1 MLFSKTPVK
10 QENPK
15 HFTDV
20 AGKETPLMKQ
30 YNRIKSKH
38 PDTVLLFRVG
48 DFYETFGADAV
59 AAAKVLNIVL
69 TKRGNGSASE
79 IELAGF
85 PHHSLDT
92 YLPKLVK
99 SGLKVA
105 VCDQLEDPKRA
116 KGLVKRGVTE
126 LVTPGLVMHDH
137 VLESKANH
145 YVAAIHWTMK
155 SVGLALLDLS
165 TGEFQAAEGDPRWID
180 RILRSLEPKEWLV
193 NRKCEGD
200 IRVLFG
206 DDVPRTS
213 LEDWMFTEAHARDL
227 IQQQFKTGTLKGF
240 GLDDAPFATIAA
252 GVILHYLDA
261 THHRQLKHLQGIRR
275 LRPEDGMWLDRFTVR
290 NLEILH
296 PNHPDGTTLVDVMD
310 RTCTPMGGRA
320 LRRSLVSPL
329 TDLAAI
335 QSRHEAVGRLSEEI
349 SLRHE
354 LREIL
359 KGVGDLERLTSKA
372 SSGRINPREMGHIR
386 RGLHAVQNVADAT
399 AGEESL
405 ITYLVELSPCT
416 ELLSRLDRE
425 LVAEPAAAIGKGEVI
440 AAGVSE
446 KLDEVRK
453 LAFHSQEALDAIRDR
468 EAAATGISGLK
479 IAFNNVFGYYLEVR
493 NAHKDKVPSDWIRKQ
508 TLTQA
513 ERYITQELKELEAQI
528 LNAKEQ
534 AESLELTAFAALVAA
549 CVAEVASLMAN
560 AKALALL
567 DMLASHAETAT
578 ELSYTRPR
586 MRASQGIQISEG
598 RHPVIERQ
606 LPLGETY
613 VANDI
618 QLDPETRQIL
628 MVTGPNMSGKSA
640 LLRQT
645 ALISLMAQAGSFV
658 PAKAADL
665 GILDRIFTR
674 VGASDNI
681 SSGESTFMVEMN
693 ETAAILNNLTPR
705 SLVLLDEI
713 GRGTSTYD
721 GVSIAWAIAEHLH
734 ESRHAH
740 PLTLFATHYHELND
754 MSQRFSRI
762 VNVNV
767 SVQEVNGKIVF
778 LRKLAQGGSNH
789 SFGIHVAQ
797 LAGMPRSLVRRAKEV
812 LATLEEARS
821 SASTNSSLDLSDLGA
836 SEGIQMSF
844 FQLDDPSVE
853 AIRDQIMEVDIDH
866 LTPVQALMKLHEI
879 KSTLTGK
886 ASTEGVKL

>member
-1 MLFSKTPVK
+1 
-10 QENPK
+10 
-15 HFTDV
+15 
-20 AGKETPLMKQ
+20 MKQ
-30 YNRIKSKH
+30 YNRIKVKH

-79 IELAGF
+79 VELAGF

-105 VCDQLEDPKRA
+105 VCDQLEDPKQA

-145 YVAAIHWTMK
+145 YVAAIHWTSK

-165 TGEFQAAEGDPRWID
+165 TGEFQAAEGDARWID

-193 NRKCEGD
+193 NRQCEGD
-200 IRVLFG
+200 VRALFG
-206 DDVPRTS
+206 DDVTRTK
-213 LEDWMFTEAHARDL
+213 LDDWVFTEAHAHDL
-227 IQQQFKTGTLKGF
+227 IKQQFGTGTLKGF
-240 GLDDAPFATIAA
+240 GLDDAPFATAA
-252 GVILHYLDA
+252 VGVVLHYLDA
-261 THHRQLKHLQGIRR
+261 THHRQLDHLQGIRR
-275 LRPEDGMWLDRFTVR
+275 LRPDEGMWLDRFTVR

-296 PNHPDGTTLVDVMD
+296 PNHPDGTTLVDVLD

-320 LRRSLVSPL
+320 LRRALVAPL
-329 TDLAAI
+329 TELKAI
-335 QSRHEAVGRLSEEI
+335 EARHDAVGRLSDEV
-349 SLRHE
+349 SLRHD
-354 LREIL
+354 LRQIL
-359 KGVGDLERLTSKA
+359 NRVGDLERLTSKA
-372 SSGRINPREMGHIR
+372 SSGRINPREVGHIR
-386 RGLHAVQNVADAT
+386 RGLQAVQHVADAT
-399 AGEESL
+399 AGEASL
-405 ITYLVELSPCT
+405 LPYLEQLSPCSD
-416 ELLSRLDRE
+416 LLARLDRE
-425 LVAEPAAAIGKGEVI
+425 LVEEPAAAIGKGEVI
-440 AAGVSE
+440 ASGVSAQ
-446 KLDEVRK
+446 LDEVRR

-468 EAAATGISGLK
+468 EAEATGISGLK

-493 NAHKDKVPSDWIRKQ
+493 NAHKDKVPERWIRKQ

-513 ERYITQELKELEAQI
+513 ERYITEELKELEAQI
-528 LNAKEQ
+528 LQAKEQ
-534 AESLELTAFAALVAA
+534 AESLELAAFAALVAA
-549 CVAEVASLMAN
+549 CVSEVSALMAN
-560 AKALALL
+560 ARALGLL

-578 ELSYTRPR
+578 ELGYTRPR
-586 MRASQGIQISEG
+586 MSESQGIQISEG

-613 VANDI
+613 VANDV
-618 QLDPETRQIL
+618 QLDAEGRQIL

-693 ETAAILNNLTPR
+693 ETAAILNNLTSR

-734 ESRHAH
+734 ESKDLR

-767 SVQEVNGKIVF
+767 SVKEMNGKIVF
-778 LRKLAQGGSNH
+778 LRKLAPGGSNH

-797 LAGMPRSLVRRAKEV
+797 LAGMPRSLVRRAEEV
-812 LATLEEARS
+812 LTSLEDARGEKPTGT
-821 SASTNSSLDLSDLGA
+821 APDVPNVVA
-836 SEGIQMSF
+836 AEEGLQMSF
-844 FQLDDPSVE
+844 FQLDDPSLE
-853 AIRDQIMEVDIDH
+853 AIRDRIMEVDIDH
-866 LTPVQALMKLHEI
+866 LTPVEALMKLHEI
-879 KSTLTGK
+879 KATLTGK
-886 ASTEGVKL
+886 SSKESLKA

>member
-1 MLFSKTPVK
+1 
-10 QENPK
+10 
-15 HFTDV
+15 
-20 AGKETPLMKQ
+20 MKQ
-30 YNRIKSKH
+30 YNRIKAKH

-48 DFYETFGADAV
+48 DFYETFGEDAI

-105 VCDQLEDPKRA
+105 VCDQLEDPKQA

-145 YVAAIHWTMK
+145 FIASLHWTPQ

-165 TGEFQAAEGDPRWID
+165 TGEFQAAEGDSRWID

-193 NRKCEGD
+193 NRLHD
-200 IRVLFG
+200 RDVRALFG
-206 DDVPRTS
+206 DDVPRTR
-213 LEDWMFTEAHARDL
+213 LDDWVFTEAHAVDQIER
-227 IQQQFKTGTLKGF
+227 QFAAGTLKGF
-240 GLDDAPFATIAA
+240 GLDDAPLATVAA
-252 GVILHYLDA
+252 GAILHYLDA
-261 THHRQLKHLQGIRR
+261 THHRQLDHVQGIRR
-275 LRPEDGMWLDRFTVR
+275 MRPDEGMWLDRFTVR

-296 PNHPDGTTLVDVMD
+296 PNHPDGTTLVDVLD

-320 LRRSLVSPL
+320 LRRSLVAPL
-329 TDLAAI
+329 TDLQAI
-335 QSRHEAVGRLSEEI
+335 EARLEAVDLLCEEVA
-349 SLRHE
+349 LRHD
-354 LREIL
+354 LRVIL
-359 KGVGDLERLTSKA
+359 KSVGDLERLTSKA

-386 RGLHAVQNVADAT
+386 RGLHAVQAVADAT
-399 AGEESL
+399 AGEEAL
-405 ITYLVELSPCT
+405 LPYLEKLSPCSS
-416 ELLSRLDRE
+416 LLARLDRE
-425 LVAEPAAAIGKGEVI
+425 LVEEPATSIGKGEVI
-440 AAGVSE
+440 AAGVDA
-446 KLDEVRK
+446 KLDEVRR

-468 EAAATGISGLK
+468 EAEATGITGLK

-493 NAHKDKVPSDWIRKQ
+493 NAHKDRVPEEWIRKQ

-513 ERYITQELKELEAQI
+513 ERYITEELKELESQI
-528 LNAKEQ
+528 LTAKEQ
-534 AESLELTAFAALVAA
+534 AETLEHAAFASVVAA
-549 CVAEVASLMAN
+549 CVKEVAPLMQN
-560 AKALALL
+560 ARAMGLL
-567 DMLASHAETAT
+567 DLLASHAETAT
-578 ELSYTRPR
+578 DLGYTRPR
-586 MRASQGIQISEG
+586 MQEAQGIAITEG

-606 LPLGETY
+606 LPTGETY
-613 VANDI
+613 VANDV
-618 QLDPETRQIL
+618 QLDPATQQIL

-658 PAKAADL
+658 PAKHANL

-693 ETAAILNNLTPR
+693 ETAAILNNLTER

-734 ESRHAH
+734 QTGKTR

-754 MSQRFSRI
+754 MSQRFPRI

-767 SVQEVNGKIVF
+767 SVKEMEGKIVF
-778 LRKLAQGGSNH
+778 LRKLAPGGSNH

-797 LAGMPRSLVRRAKEV
+797 LAGMPRGLVRRAEDV
-812 LATLEEARS
+812 LAALESAR
-821 SASTNSSLDLSDLGA
+821 AEGA
-836 SEGIQMSF
+836 SSSQPEVRDILPQEEGIQMSF
-844 FQLDDPSVE
+844 FQLDDPALES
-853 AIRDQIMEVDIDH
+853 IRDQIMEVDIDH
-866 LTPVQALMKLHEI
+866 LTPIQALMKLHEI
-879 KSTLTGK
+879 KATLTGK
-886 ASTEGVKL
+886 KSGEALKA

>member
-1 MLFSKTPVK
+1 
-10 QENPK
+10 
-15 HFTDV
+15 
-20 AGKETPLMKQ
+20 MKQ
-30 YNRIKSKH
+30 YNRIKVKH

-79 IELAGF
+79 VELAGF

-105 VCDQLEDPKRA
+105 VCDQLEDPKQA

-145 YVAAIHWTMK
+145 YVAAIHWTSK
-155 SVGLALLDLS
+155 AVGLALLDLS
-165 TGEFQAAEGDPRWID
+165 TGEFQAAEGAARWID

-193 NRKCEGD
+193 NRQCEGD
-200 IRVLFG
+200 VRALFG
-206 DDVPRTS
+206 DDVTRTK
-213 LEDWMFTEAHARDL
+213 LDDWVFTEAHAHDL
-227 IQQQFKTGTLKGF
+227 IKQQFGTGTLKGF
-240 GLDDAPFATIAA
+240 GLDDAPFATVAV
-252 GVILHYLDA
+252 GVVLHYLDA
-261 THHRQLKHLQGIRR
+261 THHRQLDHLQGIRR
-275 LRPEDGMWLDRFTVR
+275 LRPDEGMWLDRFTVR

-296 PNHPDGTTLVDVMD
+296 PNHPDGTTLVDVLD

-320 LRRSLVSPL
+320 LRRALVAPL
-329 TDLAAI
+329 TELKAI
-335 QSRHEAVGRLSEEI
+335 EARHDAVGRLSEEV
-349 SLRHE
+349 SLRHD
-354 LREIL
+354 LRQIL
-359 KGVGDLERLTSKA
+359 NRVGDLERLTSKA
-372 SSGRINPREMGHIR
+372 SSGRINPREVGHIR
-386 RGLHAVQNVADAT
+386 RGLQAVQHVADAT
-399 AGEESL
+399 AGEASL
-405 ITYLVELSPCT
+405 LPYLEQLSPCSD
-416 ELLSRLDRE
+416 LLAKLDRE
-425 LVAEPAAAIGKGEVI
+425 LVEEPAAAIGKGEVI
-440 AAGVSE
+440 ASGVSAQ
-446 KLDEVRK
+446 LDEIRR

-468 EAAATGISGLK
+468 EAEATGISGLK

-493 NAHKDKVPSDWIRKQ
+493 NAHKDKVPEGWIRKQ

-513 ERYITQELKELEAQI
+513 ERYITEELKELEAQI
-528 LNAKEQ
+528 LQAKEQ
-534 AESLELTAFAALVAA
+534 AESLELAAFAALVAA
-549 CVAEVASLMAN
+549 CVSEVSALMAN
-560 AKALALL
+560 ARALGLL

-578 ELSYTRPR
+578 ELGYTRPR
-586 MRASQGIQISEG
+586 MSESQAIQISEG

-613 VANDI
+613 VANDV
-618 QLDPETRQIL
+618 QLDAEGRQIL

-693 ETAAILNNLTPR
+693 ETAAILNNLTSR

-734 ESRHAH
+734 ESKDLR

-767 SVQEVNGKIVF
+767 SVKEMNGKIVF
-778 LRKLAQGGSNH
+778 LRKLAPGGSNH

-797 LAGMPRSLVRRAKEV
+797 LAGMPRSLVRRAEEV
-812 LATLEEARS
+812 LISLEDARGEKPT
-821 SASTNSSLDLSDLGA
+821 STAPDVSNVVA
-836 SEGIQMSF
+836 AEEGLQMSF
-844 FQLDDPSVE
+844 FQLDDPSLE
-853 AIRDQIMEVDIDH
+853 AIRDRIMEVDIDH
-866 LTPVQALMKLHEI
+866 LTPMEALVKLHEI
-879 KSTLTGK
+879 KATLTGK
-886 ASTEGVKL
+886 SSKESLKA

>member
-1 MLFSKTPVK
+1 
-10 QENPK
+10 
-15 HFTDV
+15 
-20 AGKETPLMKQ
+20 MKQ
-30 YNRIKSKH
+30 YNRIKVKH

-79 IELAGF
+79 VELAGF

-105 VCDQLEDPKRA
+105 VCDQLEDPKQA

-145 YVAAIHWTMK
+145 YVAAIHWTSK

-165 TGEFQAAEGDPRWID
+165 TGEFQAAEGDSRWID

-193 NRKCEGD
+193 NRQCEGD
-200 IRVLFG
+200 VRALFG
-206 DDVPRTS
+206 DDVTRTK
-213 LEDWMFTEAHARDL
+213 LDDWVFTEAHAHDL
-227 IQQQFKTGTLKGF
+227 IKQQFGTGTLKGF
-240 GLDDAPFATIAA
+240 GLDDAPFATVAV
-252 GVILHYLDA
+252 GVVLHYLDA
-261 THHRQLKHLQGIRR
+261 THHRQLDHLQGIRR
-275 LRPEDGMWLDRFTVR
+275 LRPDEGMWLDRFTVR

-296 PNHPDGTTLVDVMD
+296 PNHPDGTTLVDVLD

-320 LRRSLVSPL
+320 LRRALVAPL
-329 TDLAAI
+329 TELKAI
-335 QSRHEAVGRLSEEI
+335 EARHDAVGRLSEEV
-349 SLRHE
+349 SLRHD
-354 LREIL
+354 LRQIL
-359 KGVGDLERLTSKA
+359 NRVGDLERLTSKA
-372 SSGRINPREMGHIR
+372 SSGRINPREVGHIR
-386 RGLHAVQNVADAT
+386 RGLQAVQHVADAT
-399 AGEESL
+399 AGEASL
-405 ITYLVELSPCT
+405 LPYLEQLSPCSD
-416 ELLSRLDRE
+416 LLAKLDRE
-425 LVAEPAAAIGKGEVI
+425 LVEEPAAAIGKGEVI
-440 AAGVSE
+440 ASGVSAQ
-446 KLDEVRK
+446 LDEVRR

-468 EAAATGISGLK
+468 EAEATGISGLK

-493 NAHKDKVPSDWIRKQ
+493 NAHKDKVPEGWIRKQ

-513 ERYITQELKELEAQI
+513 ERYITEELKELEAQI
-528 LNAKEQ
+528 LQAKEQ
-534 AESLELTAFAALVAA
+534 AESLELAAFAALVAA
-549 CVAEVASLMAN
+549 CVSEVSALMAN
-560 AKALALL
+560 ARALGLL

-578 ELSYTRPR
+578 ELGYTRPR
-586 MRASQGIQISEG
+586 MSESQAIQISEG

-613 VANDI
+613 VANDV
-618 QLDPETRQIL
+618 QLDAEGRQIL

-693 ETAAILNNLTPR
+693 ETAAILNNLTSR

-734 ESRHAH
+734 ESKDLR

-767 SVQEVNGKIVF
+767 SVKEMNGKIVF
-778 LRKLAQGGSNH
+778 LRKLAPGGSNH

-797 LAGMPRSLVRRAKEV
+797 LAGMPRSLVRRAEEV
-812 LATLEEARS
+812 LISLEDARGEKPT
-821 SASTNSSLDLSDLGA
+821 STAPDVSNVVA
-836 SEGIQMSF
+836 AEEGLQMSF
-844 FQLDDPSVE
+844 FQLDDPSLE
-853 AIRDQIMEVDIDH
+853 AIRDRIMEVDIDH
-866 LTPVQALMKLHEI
+866 LTPMEALVKLHEI
-879 KSTLTGK
+879 KATLTGK
-886 ASTEGVKL
+886 SSKESLKA

>member
-1 MLFSKTPVK
+1 
-10 QENPK
+10 
-15 HFTDV
+15 
-20 AGKETPLMKQ
+20 MKQ
-30 YNRIKSKH
+30 YNRIKVKH

-79 IELAGF
+79 VELAGF

-105 VCDQLEDPKRA
+105 VCDQLEDPKQA

-145 YVAAIHWTMK
+145 YVAAIHWTSK

-165 TGEFQAAEGDPRWID
+165 TGEFQAAEGDARWID
-180 RILRSLEPKEWLV
+180 RILRSLDPKEWLV
-193 NRKCEGD
+193 NRQCEGD
-200 IRVLFG
+200 VRALFG
-206 DDVPRTS
+206 DDVTRTK
-213 LEDWMFTEAHARDL
+213 LDDWVFTEAHAHDL
-227 IQQQFKTGTLKGF
+227 IKQQFGTGTLKGF
-240 GLDDAPFATIAA
+240 GLDDAPFATVAV
-252 GVILHYLDA
+252 GVVLHYLDA
-261 THHRQLKHLQGIRR
+261 THHRQLDHLQGIRR
-275 LRPEDGMWLDRFTVR
+275 LRPDEGMWLDRFTVR

-296 PNHPDGTTLVDVMD
+296 PNHPDGTTLVDVLD

-320 LRRSLVSPL
+320 LRRALVAPL
-329 TDLAAI
+329 TELKAI
-335 QSRHEAVGRLSEEI
+335 EARHDAVGRLSEEV
-349 SLRHE
+349 SLRHD
-354 LREIL
+354 LRQIL
-359 KGVGDLERLTSKA
+359 NRVGDLERLTSKA
-372 SSGRINPREMGHIR
+372 SSGRINPREVGHIR
-386 RGLHAVQNVADAT
+386 RGLQAVQHVADAT
-399 AGEESL
+399 AGEASL
-405 ITYLVELSPCT
+405 LPYLEQLSPCSD
-416 ELLSRLDRE
+416 LLAKLDRE
-425 LVAEPAAAIGKGEVI
+425 LVEEPAAAIGKGEVI
-440 AAGVSE
+440 AAGVSAQ
-446 KLDEVRK
+446 LDEVRR

-468 EAAATGISGLK
+468 EAEATGISGLK

-493 NAHKDKVPSDWIRKQ
+493 NAHKDKVPEGWIRKQ

-513 ERYITQELKELEAQI
+513 ERYITEELKELEAQI
-528 LNAKEQ
+528 LQAKEQ
-534 AESLELTAFAALVAA
+534 AESLELAAFAALVAA
-549 CVAEVASLMAN
+549 CVSEVSALMAN
-560 AKALALL
+560 ARALGLL

-578 ELSYTRPR
+578 ELGYTRPR
-586 MRASQGIQISEG
+586 MSESQGIQISEG

-613 VANDI
+613 VANDV
-618 QLDPETRQIL
+618 QLDAEGRQIL

-693 ETAAILNNLTPR
+693 ETAAILNNLTSR

-734 ESRHAH
+734 ESKGLR

-767 SVQEVNGKIVF
+767 SVKEMNGKIVF
-778 LRKLAQGGSNH
+778 LRKLAPGGSNH

-797 LAGMPRSLVRRAKEV
+797 LAGMPRSLVRRAEEV
-812 LATLEEARS
+812 LISLEDARGEKPT
-821 SASTNSSLDLSDLGA
+821 STAPDVSNVVA
-836 SEGIQMSF
+836 AEEGLQMSF
-844 FQLDDPSVE
+844 FQLDDPSLE
-853 AIRDQIMEVDIDH
+853 AIRDRIMEVDIDH
-866 LTPVQALMKLHEI
+866 LTPVEALMKLHEI
-879 KSTLTGK
+879 KATLTGK
-886 ASTEGVKL
+886 SSKESLKA

>member
-1 MLFSKTPVK
+1 
-10 QENPK
+10 
-15 HFTDV
+15 
-20 AGKETPLMKQ
+20 MKQ
-30 YNRIKSKH
+30 YNRIKVKH

-79 IELAGF
+79 VELAGF

-105 VCDQLEDPKRA
+105 VCDQLEDPKQA

-145 YVAAIHWTMK
+145 YVAAIHWTSK

-165 TGEFQAAEGDPRWID
+165 TGEFQAAEGDARWID
-180 RILRSLEPKEWLV
+180 RILRSLDPKEWLV
-193 NRKCEGD
+193 NRQCEGD
-200 IRVLFG
+200 VRALFG
-206 DDVPRTS
+206 DDVTRTK
-213 LEDWMFTEAHARDL
+213 LDDWVFTEAHAHDL
-227 IQQQFKTGTLKGF
+227 IKQQFGTGTLKGF
-240 GLDDAPFATIAA
+240 GLDDAPFATVAV
-252 GVILHYLDA
+252 GVVLHYLDA
-261 THHRQLKHLQGIRR
+261 THHRQLDHLQGIRR
-275 LRPEDGMWLDRFTVR
+275 LRPDEGMWLDRFTVR

-296 PNHPDGTTLVDVMD
+296 PNHPDGTTLVDVLD

-320 LRRSLVSPL
+320 LRRALVAPMTEL
-329 TDLAAI
+329 KAI
-335 QSRHEAVGRLSEEI
+335 EARHDAVGRLSEEV
-349 SLRHE
+349 SLRHD
-354 LREIL
+354 LRQIL
-359 KGVGDLERLTSKA
+359 NRVGDLERLTSKA
-372 SSGRINPREMGHIR
+372 SSGRINPREVGHIR
-386 RGLHAVQNVADAT
+386 RGLQAVQHVADAT
-399 AGEESL
+399 AGEASL
-405 ITYLVELSPCT
+405 LPYLEQLSPCSD
-416 ELLSRLDRE
+416 LLAKLDRE
-425 LVAEPAAAIGKGEVI
+425 LVEEPAAAIGKGEVI
-440 AAGVSE
+440 AAGVSAQ
-446 KLDEVRK
+446 LDEVRR

-468 EAAATGISGLK
+468 EAEATGISGLK

-493 NAHKDKVPSDWIRKQ
+493 NAHKDKVPEGWIRKQ

-513 ERYITQELKELEAQI
+513 ERYITEELKELEAQI
-528 LNAKEQ
+528 LQAKEQ
-534 AESLELTAFAALVAA
+534 AESLELAAFAALVAA
-549 CVAEVASLMAN
+549 CVSEVSALMAN
-560 AKALALL
+560 ARALGLL

-578 ELSYTRPR
+578 ELGYTRPR
-586 MRASQGIQISEG
+586 MSESQGIQISEG

-613 VANDI
+613 VANDV
-618 QLDPETRQIL
+618 QLDAEGRQIL

-693 ETAAILNNLTPR
+693 ETAAILNNLTSR

-734 ESRHAH
+734 ESKGLR

-767 SVQEVNGKIVF
+767 SVKEMNGKIVF
-778 LRKLAQGGSNH
+778 LRKLAPGGSNH

-797 LAGMPRSLVRRAKEV
+797 LAGMPRSLVRRAEEV
-812 LATLEEARS
+812 LISLEDARGEKPT
-821 SASTNSSLDLSDLGA
+821 STAPDVSNVVA
-836 SEGIQMSF
+836 AEEGLQMSF
-844 FQLDDPSVE
+844 FQLDDPSLE
-853 AIRDQIMEVDIDH
+853 AIRDRIMEVDIDH
-866 LTPVQALMKLHEI
+866 LTPVEALMKLHEI
-879 KSTLTGK
+879 KATLTGK
-886 ASTEGVKL
+886 SSKESLKA

>member
-1 MLFSKTPVK
+1 
-10 QENPK
+10 
-15 HFTDV
+15 
-20 AGKETPLMKQ
+20 MKQ
-30 YNRIKSKH
+30 YNRIKAKH

-105 VCDQLEDPKRA
+105 VCDQLEDPKQA

-145 YVAAIHWTMK
+145 YVAALHWTTQ

-193 NRKCEGD
+193 NRQCERD
-200 IRVLFG
+200 VRALFG
-206 DDVPRTS
+206 DDVPRTT
-213 LEDWMFTEAHARDL
+213 LDDWVFTEAHAHDL
-227 IQQQFKTGTLKGF
+227 IKGQFHTGTLKGF
-240 GLDDAPFATIAA
+240 GLEDAPFATVAV
-252 GVILHYLDA
+252 GVVLHYLDA
-261 THHRQLKHLQGIRR
+261 THHRQLEHLQSIRR

-296 PNHPDGTTLVDVMD
+296 PNQPDGTTLVDVLD

-320 LRRSLVSPL
+320 LRRALVAPL
-329 TDLAAI
+329 TDLDTIEA
-335 QSRHEAVGRLSEEI
+335 RHEAVGRLSEEV
-349 SLRHE
+349 SLRHD
-354 LREIL
+354 LRQIL
-359 KGVGDLERLTSKA
+359 DRVGDLERLTSKA
-372 SSGRINPREMGHIR
+372 SSGRINPREMGHVR
-386 RGLHAVQNVADAT
+386 RGLHAVQQVADAT
-399 AGEESL
+399 AGEEAL
-405 ITYLVELSPCT
+405 LPYLEQLSPCT
-416 ELLSRLDRE
+416 ALLARLDAE
-425 LVAEPAAAIGKGEVI
+425 LVEEPAAAIGKGEVI
-440 AAGVSE
+440 AAGVNDT
-446 KLDEVRK
+446 LDEVRR

-468 EAAATGISGLK
+468 EAEATGISGLK

-493 NAHKDKVPSDWIRKQ
+493 NAHKDKVPEAWIRKQ

-513 ERYITQELKELEAQI
+513 ERYITEELKELEAQI
-528 LNAKEQ
+528 LSAKEQ
-534 AESLELTAFAALVAA
+534 AESLEHAAFASLVAA
-549 CVAEVASLMAN
+549 CVTEVGPLMAN
-560 AKALALL
+560 ARALGLL

-578 ELSYTRPR
+578 DLGYTRPR
-586 MRASQGIQISEG
+586 MTLAQGLHILEG

-613 VANDI
+613 VANDV
-618 QLDPETRQIL
+618 QLDPEGRQIL

-693 ETAAILNNLTPR
+693 ETAAILNNLTSR

-734 ESRHAH
+734 ESQGLR

-754 MSQRFSRI
+754 MSQRFSRV

-767 SVQEVNGKIVF
+767 SVKELDGKIVF
-778 LRKLAQGGSNH
+778 LRKLAPGGSNH

-812 LATLEEARS
+812 LSALEAARGEEAV
-821 SASTNSSLDLSDLGA
+821 ASPNLA
-836 SEGIQMSF
+836 KVQAPEEGIQMSF
-844 FQLDDPSVE
+844 FQLDDPSLE
-853 AIRDQIMEVDIDH
+853 AIRDRIMEVDIDH
-866 LTPVQALMKLHEI
+866 LTPVEALMKLHEI
-879 KSTLTGK
+879 KATLTGK
-886 ASTEGVKL
+886 PSKEGLSV

>member
-1 MLFSKTPVK
+1 
-10 QENPK
+10 
-15 HFTDV
+15 
-20 AGKETPLMKQ
+20 MKQ
-30 YNRIKSKH
+30 YNRIKVKH

-79 IELAGF
+79 VELAGF

-105 VCDQLEDPKRA
+105 VCDQLEDPKQA

-145 YVAAIHWTMK
+145 YVAAIHWTPK
-155 SVGLALLDLS
+155 AVGLALLDLS
-165 TGEFQAAEGDPRWID
+165 TGEFQVAEGDARWVD

-193 NRKCEGD
+193 NRQCEGD
-200 IRVLFG
+200 VRALFG
-206 DDVPRTS
+206 DDVTRTR
-213 LEDWMFTEAHARDL
+213 LDDWVFTEAHALDQIER
-227 IQQQFKTGTLKGF
+227 QFSTGSLKGF
-240 GLDDAPFATIAA
+240 GLDDAPYATVAA

-261 THHRQLKHLQGIRR
+261 THHRQLEHIQGIRR
-275 LRPEDGMWLDRFTVR
+275 LRPEEGMWLDPFTVR

-296 PNHPDGTTLVDVMD
+296 PNHPDGTSLVDVLD

-320 LRRSLVSPL
+320 LRRALVAPL
-329 TDLAAI
+329 TSKPDI
-335 QSRHEAVGRLSEEI
+335 EMRHVAVDRLTEEL
-349 SLRHE
+349 SLRHDV
-354 LREIL
+354 RQIL
-359 KGVGDLERLTSKA
+359 KSVGDLERLTSKA
-372 SSGRINPREMGHIR
+372 SSGRINPRELGHIR
-386 RGLHAVQNVADAT
+386 RGLIAVQEIADLT
-399 AGEESL
+399 AGEDALLPFLER
-405 ITYLVELSPCT
+405 LSPCSA
-416 ELLSRLDRE
+416 LLDRLQRE
-425 LVAEPAAAIGKGEVI
+425 LVEDPATSIGKGEVI
-440 AAGVSE
+440 AEGVDAP
-446 KLDEVRK
+446 LDEVRN

-468 EAAATGISGLK
+468 EAEATGISGLK

-493 NAHKDKVPSDWIRKQ
+493 NAHKDKVPEAWIRKQ

-513 ERYITQELKELEAQI
+513 ERYITEELKTLETQI
-528 LNAKEQ
+528 LSAKEQ
-534 AESLELTAFAALVAA
+534 AEALEQKAFASLVAA
-549 CVAEVASLMAN
+549 CVADISALMSN
-560 AKALALL
+560 ARAIGLL
-567 DMLASHAETAT
+567 DMLASHAETAVD
-578 ELSYTRPR
+578 LGYTRPR
-586 MRASQGIQISEG
+586 MNEEQGLHITEG

-606 LPLGETY
+606 LPVGETY
-613 VANDI
+613 VANDVG
-618 QLDPETRQIL
+618 LHPDNRQIL

-658 PAKAADL
+658 PAKSADL

-693 ETAAILNNLTPR
+693 ETAAILNHLTER

-734 ESRHAH
+734 ESNRVR

-767 SVQEVNGKIVF
+767 SVKELDGNIVF
-778 LRKLAQGGSNH
+778 LRKLAPGGSNH
-789 SFGIHVAQ
+789 SFGIHVAK
-797 LAGMPRSLVRRAKEV
+797 LAGMPRSLVRRAEEV
-812 LATLEEARS
+812 LTALETARGDAS
-821 SASTNSSLDLSDLGA
+821 SSKPDVSEVSLPE
-836 SEGIQMSF
+836 EGLQMSF
-844 FQLDDPSVE
+844 FQLDDPALE
-853 AIRDQIMEVDIDH
+853 AIRDRIMEVDIDH
-866 LTPVQALMKLHEI
+866 LTPVEALMKLHEI
-879 KSTLTGK
+879 KATLTGK
-886 ASTEGVKL
+886 TTPSGAKA

>member
-1 MLFSKTPVK
+1 M
-10 QENPK
+10 
-15 HFTDV
+15 
-20 AGKETPLMKQ
+20 
-30 YNRIKSKH
+30 
-38 PDTVLLFRVG
+38 
-48 DFYETFGADAV
+48 
-59 AAAKVLNIVL
+59 
-69 TKRGNGSASE
+69 
-79 IELAGF
+79 
-85 PHHSLDT
+85 
-92 YLPKLVK
+92 
-99 SGLKVA
+99 
-105 VCDQLEDPKRA
+105 
-116 KGLVKRGVTE
+116 
-126 LVTPGLVMHDH
+126 
-137 VLESKANH
+137 
-145 YVAAIHWTMK
+145 
-155 SVGLALLDLS
+155 
-165 TGEFQAAEGDPRWID
+165 
-180 RILRSLEPKEWLV
+180 
-193 NRKCEGD
+193 
-200 IRVLFG
+200 
-206 DDVPRTS
+206 
-213 LEDWMFTEAHARDL
+213 
-227 IQQQFKTGTLKGF
+227 
-240 GLDDAPFATIAA
+240 
-252 GVILHYLDA
+252 
-261 THHRQLKHLQGIRR
+261 
-275 LRPEDGMWLDRFTVR
+275 
-290 NLEILH
+290 
-296 PNHPDGTTLVDVMD
+296 
-310 RTCTPMGGRA
+310 
-320 LRRSLVSPL
+320 
-329 TDLAAI
+329 
-335 QSRHEAVGRLSEEI
+335 
-349 SLRHE
+349 
-354 LREIL
+354 
-359 KGVGDLERLTSKA
+359 
-372 SSGRINPREMGHIR
+372 
-386 RGLHAVQNVADAT
+386 
-399 AGEESL
+399 
-405 ITYLVELSPCT
+405 
-416 ELLSRLDRE
+416 
-425 LVAEPAAAIGKGEVI
+425 
-440 AAGVSE
+440 
-446 KLDEVRK
+446 
-453 LAFHSQEALDAIRDR
+453 
-468 EAAATGISGLK
+468 
-479 IAFNNVFGYYLEVR
+479 
-493 NAHKDKVPSDWIRKQ
+493 PSDWIRKQ

-586 MRASQGIQISEG
+586 MRESQGIQISEG

-606 LPLGETY
+606 LPPGETY

-734 ESRHAH
+734 ESRQAH

-797 LAGMPRSLVRRAKEV
+797 LAGMPRSLVRRAREV
-812 LATLEEARS
+812 LTTLEEARS

>member
-1 MLFSKTPVK
+1 
-10 QENPK
+10 
-15 HFTDV
+15 
-20 AGKETPLMKQ
+20 MKQ
-30 YNRIKSKH
+30 YNRIKVKH

-79 IELAGF
+79 VELAGF

-105 VCDQLEDPKRA
+105 VCDQLEDPKQA

-145 YVAAIHWTMK
+145 FVAAIHWTPK
-155 SVGLALLDLS
+155 AVGLALLDLS
-165 TGEFQAAEGDPRWID
+165 TGEFQAAEGDARWID

-193 NRKCEGD
+193 NRQCEGD
-200 IRVLFG
+200 VRALFG
-206 DDVPRTS
+206 DDVPRTK
-213 LEDWMFTEAHARDL
+213 LDDWVFTEAHATEQ
-227 IQQQFKTGTLKGF
+227 IAGQFATGTLKGF
-240 GLDDAPFATIAA
+240 GLDDAPLATVAA
-252 GVILHYLDA
+252 GAVLHYLEA
-261 THHRQLKHLQGIRR
+261 THHRQLDHVQGIRR
-275 LRPEDGMWLDRFTVR
+275 LRPDEGMWLDRFTVR

-296 PNHPDGTTLVDVMD
+296 PNHPDGTTLVDVLD

-320 LRRSLVSPL
+320 LRRSLVAPL
-329 TDLAAI
+329 TDLKAI
-335 QSRHEAVGRLSEEI
+335 EARHEAVARLAEEV
-349 SLRHE
+349 SLRHD
-354 LREIL
+354 LRGIL
-359 KGVGDLERLTSKA
+359 DSVGDLERLTSKA
-372 SSGRINPREMGHIR
+372 SSGRINPREMGHVR
-386 RGLHAVQNVADAT
+386 RGLHAVQRVADAT
-399 AGEESL
+399 AGEDAL
-405 ITYLVELSPCT
+405 LPYLEQLSPCSS
-416 ELLSRLDRE
+416 LLARLDQE
-425 LVAEPAAAIGKGEVI
+425 LVDEPAAAIGKGEVI
-440 AAGVSE
+440 AEGVSD
-446 KLDEVRK
+446 KLDEVRR

-468 EAAATGISGLK
+468 EAEATGITGLK

-493 NAHKDKVPSDWIRKQ
+493 NAHKDKVPEGWIRKQ

-513 ERYITQELKELEAQI
+513 ERYITEELKELESQI

-534 AESLELTAFAALVAA
+534 AESLEHAAFAALVAA
-549 CVAEVASLMAN
+549 CVSEVAPLMAN
-560 AKALALL
+560 ARAMGLL
-567 DMLASHAETAT
+567 DMLASHAESAT
-578 ELSYTRPR
+578 DLGYTRPR
-586 MRASQGIQISEG
+586 MSEQQGIQISEG
-598 RHPVIERQ
+598 RHPVIEQQ
-606 LPLGETY
+606 LPVGDTY
-613 VANDI
+613 VANDV
-618 QLDPETRQIL
+618 QLDPEHRQIL

-658 PAKAADL
+658 PAKSADL

-693 ETAAILNNLTPR
+693 ETAAILNNLTSR

-734 ESRHAH
+734 ESGSTR

-767 SVQEVNGKIVF
+767 SVKEMGGKIVF
-778 LRKLAQGGSNH
+778 LRKLAPGGSNH

-797 LAGMPRSLVRRAKEV
+797 LAGMPRGLVRRAEGV
-812 LATLEEARS
+812 LATLEAARGEQPTGTTPDVS
-821 SASTNSSLDLSDLGA
+821 NLGLPE
-836 SEGIQMSF
+836 EGIQMSF
-844 FQLDDPSVE
+844 FQLDDPSLE
-853 AIRDQIMEVDIDH
+853 AIRDRIMEVDIDH
-866 LTPVQALMKLHEI
+866 LTPLEALMKLHEI
-879 KSTLTGK
+879 KATLTGK
-886 ASTEGVKL
+886 ASGESLKA

>member
-1 MLFSKTPVK
+1 
-10 QENPK
+10 
-15 HFTDV
+15 
-20 AGKETPLMKQ
+20 MKQ
-30 YNRIKSKH
+30 YNRIKVKH

-79 IELAGF
+79 VELAGF

-105 VCDQLEDPKRA
+105 VCDQLEDPKQA

-145 YVAAIHWTMK
+145 YVAAIHWTSK

-165 TGEFQAAEGDPRWID
+165 TGEFQAAEGAARWID

-193 NRKCEGD
+193 NRQCEGD
-200 IRVLFG
+200 VRALFG
-206 DDVPRTS
+206 DDVTRTK
-213 LEDWMFTEAHARDL
+213 LDDWVFTEAHAHDL
-227 IQQQFKTGTLKGF
+227 IKQQFGTGTLKGF
-240 GLDDAPFATIAA
+240 GLDDAPFATVAV
-252 GVILHYLDA
+252 GVVLHYLDA
-261 THHRQLKHLQGIRR
+261 THHRQLDHLQGIRR
-275 LRPEDGMWLDRFTVR
+275 LRPDEGMWLDRFTVR

-296 PNHPDGTTLVDVMD
+296 PNHPDGTTLVDVLD

-320 LRRSLVSPL
+320 LRRALVAPL
-329 TDLAAI
+329 TELKAI
-335 QSRHEAVGRLSEEI
+335 EARHDAVGRLSEEV
-349 SLRHE
+349 SLRHD
-354 LREIL
+354 LRQIL
-359 KGVGDLERLTSKA
+359 NRVGDLERLTSKA
-372 SSGRINPREMGHIR
+372 SSGRINPREVGHIR
-386 RGLHAVQNVADAT
+386 RGLQAVQHVADAT
-399 AGEESL
+399 AGEASL
-405 ITYLVELSPCT
+405 LPYLEQLSPCSD
-416 ELLSRLDRE
+416 LLAKLDRE
-425 LVAEPAAAIGKGEVI
+425 LVEEPAAAIGKGEVI
-440 AAGVSE
+440 ASGVSAQ
-446 KLDEVRK
+446 LDEVRR

-468 EAAATGISGLK
+468 EAEATGISGLK

-493 NAHKDKVPSDWIRKQ
+493 NAHKDKVPEGWIRKQ

-513 ERYITQELKELEAQI
+513 ERYITEELKELEAQI
-528 LNAKEQ
+528 LQAKEQ
-534 AESLELTAFAALVAA
+534 AESLELAAFAALVAA
-549 CVAEVASLMAN
+549 CVSEVSALMAN
-560 AKALALL
+560 ARALGLL

-578 ELSYTRPR
+578 ELGYTRPR
-586 MRASQGIQISEG
+586 MSESQGIQISEG

-613 VANDI
+613 VANDV
-618 QLDPETRQIL
+618 QLDAEGRQIL

-693 ETAAILNNLTPR
+693 ETAAILNNLTSR

-734 ESRHAH
+734 ESKDLR

-767 SVQEVNGKIVF
+767 SVKEMNGKIVF
-778 LRKLAQGGSNH
+778 LRKLAPGGSNH

-797 LAGMPRSLVRRAKEV
+797 LAGMPRSLVRRAEEV
-812 LATLEEARS
+812 LISLEDARGEKPT
-821 SASTNSSLDLSDLGA
+821 STAPDVSNVVA
-836 SEGIQMSF
+836 AEEGLQMSF
-844 FQLDDPSVE
+844 FQLDDPSLE
-853 AIRDQIMEVDIDH
+853 AIRDRIMEVDIDH
-866 LTPVQALMKLHEI
+866 LTPMEALVKLHEI
-879 KSTLTGK
+879 KATLTGK
-886 ASTEGVKL
+886 SSKESLKA

>member
-1 MLFSKTPVK
+1 
-10 QENPK
+10 
-15 HFTDV
+15 
-20 AGKETPLMKQ
+20 MKQ
-30 YNRIKSKH
+30 YNRIKVKH

-79 IELAGF
+79 VELAGF

-105 VCDQLEDPKRA
+105 VCDQLEDPKQA

-145 YVAAIHWTMK
+145 YVAAIHWTSK

-165 TGEFQAAEGDPRWID
+165 TGEFQAAEGDARWID

-193 NRKCEGD
+193 NRQCEGD
-200 IRVLFG
+200 VRALFG
-206 DDVPRTS
+206 DDVTRTK
-213 LEDWMFTEAHARDL
+213 LDDWVFTEAHAHDL
-227 IQQQFKTGTLKGF
+227 IKQQFGTGTLKGF
-240 GLDDAPFATIAA
+240 GLDDAPFATVAV
-252 GVILHYLDA
+252 GVVLHYLDA
-261 THHRQLKHLQGIRR
+261 THHRQLDHLQGIRR
-275 LRPEDGMWLDRFTVR
+275 LRTDEGMWLDRFTVR

-296 PNHPDGTTLVDVMD
+296 PNHPDGTTLVDVLD

-320 LRRSLVSPL
+320 LRRALVAPL
-329 TDLAAI
+329 TELKAI
-335 QSRHEAVGRLSEEI
+335 EARHDAVGRLSDEV
-349 SLRHE
+349 SLRHD
-354 LREIL
+354 LRQIL
-359 KGVGDLERLTSKA
+359 NRVGDLERLTSKA
-372 SSGRINPREMGHIR
+372 SSGRINPREVGHIR
-386 RGLHAVQNVADAT
+386 RGLQAVQHVADAT
-399 AGEESL
+399 AGEASL
-405 ITYLVELSPCT
+405 LPYLEQLSPCSD
-416 ELLSRLDRE
+416 LLAKLDRE
-425 LVAEPAAAIGKGEVI
+425 LVEEPAAAIGKGEVI
-440 AAGVSE
+440 ASGVSAQ
-446 KLDEVRK
+446 LDEVRR

-468 EAAATGISGLK
+468 EAEATGISGLK

-493 NAHKDKVPSDWIRKQ
+493 NAHKDKVPEGWIRKQ

-513 ERYITQELKELEAQI
+513 ERYITEELKELEAQI
-528 LNAKEQ
+528 LQAKEQ
-534 AESLELTAFAALVAA
+534 AESLELAAFAALVAA
-549 CVAEVASLMAN
+549 CVSEVSALMAN
-560 AKALALL
+560 ARALGLL

-578 ELSYTRPR
+578 ELGYTRPR
-586 MRASQGIQISEG
+586 MSESQGIQISEG

-613 VANDI
+613 VANDV
-618 QLDPETRQIL
+618 QLDAEGRQIL

-693 ETAAILNNLTPR
+693 ETAAILNNLTSR

-734 ESRHAH
+734 ESKDLR

-767 SVQEVNGKIVF
+767 SVKEMNGKIVF
-778 LRKLAQGGSNH
+778 LRKLAPGGSNH

-797 LAGMPRSLVRRAKEV
+797 LAGMPRSLVRRAEEV
-812 LATLEEARS
+812 LTSLEDARGEKPTGTAPDVS
-821 SASTNSSLDLSDLGA
+821 NVVAA
-836 SEGIQMSF
+836 EEGLQMSF
-844 FQLDDPSVE
+844 FQLDDPSLE
-853 AIRDQIMEVDIDH
+853 AIRDRIMEVDIDH
-866 LTPVQALMKLHEI
+866 LTPMEALMKLHEI
-879 KSTLTGK
+879 KATLTGK
-886 ASTEGVKL
+886 SSKESLKA

>member
-1 MLFSKTPVK
+1 MLLSRFPVGKHSKPL
-10 QENPK
+10 
-15 HFTDV
+15 DV

-30 YNRIKSKH
+30 YNRIKVKH

-79 IELAGF
+79 VELAGF

-105 VCDQLEDPKRA
+105 VCDQLEDPKQA

-145 YVAAIHWTMK
+145 YVAAIHWTSK
-155 SVGLALLDLS
+155 AVGLALLDLS
-165 TGEFQAAEGDPRWID
+165 TGEFQAAEGDARWID

-193 NRKCEGD
+193 NRQCEGD
-200 IRVLFG
+200 VRALFG
-206 DDVPRTS
+206 DDVTRTK
-213 LEDWMFTEAHARDL
+213 LDDWVFTEAHAHDL
-227 IQQQFKTGTLKGF
+227 IKQQFGTGTLKGF
-240 GLDDAPFATIAA
+240 GLDDAPFATVAV
-252 GVILHYLDA
+252 GVVLHYLDA
-261 THHRQLKHLQGIRR
+261 THHRQLDHLQGIRR
-275 LRPEDGMWLDRFTVR
+275 LRPDEGMWLDRFTVR

-296 PNHPDGTTLVDVMD
+296 PNHPDGTTLVDVLD

-320 LRRSLVSPL
+320 LRRALVAPL
-329 TDLAAI
+329 TELKAI
-335 QSRHEAVGRLSEEI
+335 EARHDAVGRLSEEV
-349 SLRHE
+349 SLRHD
-354 LREIL
+354 LRQIL
-359 KGVGDLERLTSKA
+359 NRVGDLERLTSKA
-372 SSGRINPREMGHIR
+372 SSGRINPREVGHIR
-386 RGLHAVQNVADAT
+386 RGLQAVQHVADAT
-399 AGEESL
+399 AGEASL
-405 ITYLVELSPCT
+405 LPYLEQLSPCSD
-416 ELLSRLDRE
+416 LLAKLDRE
-425 LVAEPAAAIGKGEVI
+425 LVEEPAAAIGKGEVI
-440 AAGVSE
+440 ASGVSAQ
-446 KLDEVRK
+446 LDEVRR

-468 EAAATGISGLK
+468 EAEATGISGLK

-493 NAHKDKVPSDWIRKQ
+493 NAHKDKVPEGWIRKQ

-513 ERYITQELKELEAQI
+513 ERYITEELKELEAQI
-528 LNAKEQ
+528 LQAKEQ
-534 AESLELTAFAALVAA
+534 AESLELAAFAALVAA
-549 CVAEVASLMAN
+549 CVSEVSALMAN
-560 AKALALL
+560 ARALGLL

-578 ELSYTRPR
+578 ELGYTRPR
-586 MRASQGIQISEG
+586 MSESQGIQISEG

-613 VANDI
+613 VANDV
-618 QLDPETRQIL
+618 QLDAEGRQIL

-693 ETAAILNNLTPR
+693 ETAAILNNLTSR

-734 ESRHAH
+734 ESKDLR

-767 SVQEVNGKIVF
+767 SVKEMNGKIVF
-778 LRKLAQGGSNH
+778 LRKLAPGGSNH

-797 LAGMPRSLVRRAKEV
+797 LAGMPRSLVRRAEEV
-812 LATLEEARS
+812 LISLEDARGEKPTGTAPDVS
-821 SASTNSSLDLSDLGA
+821 NVVAA
-836 SEGIQMSF
+836 EEGLQMSF
-844 FQLDDPSVE
+844 FQLDDPSLE
-853 AIRDQIMEVDIDH
+853 AIRDRIMEVDIDH
-866 LTPVQALMKLHEI
+866 LTPMEALMKLHEI
-879 KSTLTGK
+879 KATLTGK
-886 ASTEGVKL
+886 SSKESLKA

>member
-1 MLFSKTPVK
+1 
-10 QENPK
+10 
-15 HFTDV
+15 
-20 AGKETPLMKQ
+20 MKQ
-30 YNRIKSKH
+30 YNRIKVKH

-79 IELAGF
+79 VELAGF

-105 VCDQLEDPKRA
+105 VCDQLEDPKQA

-145 YVAAIHWTMK
+145 YVAAIHWTSK

-165 TGEFQAAEGDPRWID
+165 TGEFQAAEGDARWID

-193 NRKCEGD
+193 NRQCEGD
-200 IRVLFG
+200 VRALFG
-206 DDVPRTS
+206 DDVTRTK
-213 LEDWMFTEAHARDL
+213 LDDWVFTEAHAHDL
-227 IQQQFKTGTLKGF
+227 IKQQFGTGTLKGF
-240 GLDDAPFATIAA
+240 GLDDAPFATVAV
-252 GVILHYLDA
+252 GVVLHYLDA
-261 THHRQLKHLQGIRR
+261 THHRQLDHLQGIRR
-275 LRPEDGMWLDRFTVR
+275 LRTDEGMWLDRFTVR

-296 PNHPDGTTLVDVMD
+296 PNHPDGTTLVDVLD
-310 RTCTPMGGRA
+310 STCTPMGGRA
-320 LRRSLVSPL
+320 LRRALVAPL
-329 TDLAAI
+329 TELKAI
-335 QSRHEAVGRLSEEI
+335 EARHDAVGRLSDEV
-349 SLRHE
+349 SLRHD
-354 LREIL
+354 LRQIL
-359 KGVGDLERLTSKA
+359 NRVGDLERLTSKA
-372 SSGRINPREMGHIR
+372 SSGRINPREVGHIR
-386 RGLHAVQNVADAT
+386 RGLQAVQHVADAT
-399 AGEESL
+399 AGEASL
-405 ITYLVELSPCT
+405 LPYLEQLSPCSD
-416 ELLSRLDRE
+416 LLARLDRE
-425 LVAEPAAAIGKGEVI
+425 LVEEPAAAIGKGEVI
-440 AAGVSE
+440 ASGVSAQ
-446 KLDEVRK
+446 LDEVRR

-468 EAAATGISGLK
+468 EAEATGISGLK

-493 NAHKDKVPSDWIRKQ
+493 NAHKDKVPERWIRKQ

-513 ERYITQELKELEAQI
+513 ERYITEELKELEAQI
-528 LNAKEQ
+528 LQAKEQ
-534 AESLELTAFAALVAA
+534 AESLELAAFAALVAA
-549 CVAEVASLMAN
+549 CVSEVSALMAN
-560 AKALALL
+560 ARALGLL

-578 ELSYTRPR
+578 ELGYTRPR
-586 MRASQGIQISEG
+586 MSESQGIQISEG

-613 VANDI
+613 VANDVL
-618 QLDPETRQIL
+618 LDAEGRQIL

-693 ETAAILNNLTPR
+693 ETAAILNNLTSR

-734 ESRHAH
+734 ESKDLR

-767 SVQEVNGKIVF
+767 SVKEMNGKIVF
-778 LRKLAQGGSNH
+778 LRKLAPGGSNH

-797 LAGMPRSLVRRAKEV
+797 LAGMPRSLVRRAEEV
-812 LATLEEARS
+812 LTSLEAARGEKPTGTAPDVS
-821 SASTNSSLDLSDLGA
+821 NVVAA
-836 SEGIQMSF
+836 EEGLQMSF
-844 FQLDDPSVE
+844 FQLDDPSLE
-853 AIRDQIMEVDIDH
+853 AIRDRIMEVDIDH
-866 LTPVQALMKLHEI
+866 LTPVEALMKLHEI
-879 KSTLTGK
+879 KATLTGK
-886 ASTEGVKL
+886 SSKESLKA

>member
-1 MLFSKTPVK
+1 
-10 QENPK
+10 
-15 HFTDV
+15 
-20 AGKETPLMKQ
+20 MKQ
-30 YNRIKSKH
+30 YNRIKVKH

-79 IELAGF
+79 VELAGF

-105 VCDQLEDPKRA
+105 VCDQLEDPKQA

-145 YVAAIHWTMK
+145 YVAAIHWTSK

-165 TGEFQAAEGDPRWID
+165 TGEFQAAEGDARWID

-193 NRKCEGD
+193 NRQCEGD
-200 IRVLFG
+200 VRGLFG
-206 DDVPRTS
+206 DDVTRTK
-213 LEDWMFTEAHARDL
+213 LDDWVFTEAHAHDL
-227 IQQQFKTGTLKGF
+227 IKQQFGTGTLKGF
-240 GLDDAPFATIAA
+240 GLDDAPFATVAV
-252 GVILHYLDA
+252 GVVLHYLDA
-261 THHRQLKHLQGIRR
+261 THHRQLDHLQGIRR
-275 LRPEDGMWLDRFTVR
+275 LRTDEGMWLDRFTVR

-296 PNHPDGTTLVDVMD
+296 PNHPDGTTLVDVLD
-310 RTCTPMGGRA
+310 STCTPMGGRA
-320 LRRSLVSPL
+320 LRRALVAPL
-329 TDLAAI
+329 TELKAI
-335 QSRHEAVGRLSEEI
+335 EARHDAVGRLSDEV
-349 SLRHE
+349 SLRHD
-354 LREIL
+354 LRQIL
-359 KGVGDLERLTSKA
+359 NRVGDLERLTSKA
-372 SSGRINPREMGHIR
+372 SSGRINPREVGHIR
-386 RGLHAVQNVADAT
+386 RGLQAVQHVADAT
-399 AGEESL
+399 AGEASL
-405 ITYLVELSPCT
+405 LPYLEQLSPCSD
-416 ELLSRLDRE
+416 LLARLDRE
-425 LVAEPAAAIGKGEVI
+425 LVEEPAAAIGKGEVI
-440 AAGVSE
+440 ASGVSAQ
-446 KLDEVRK
+446 LDEVRR

-468 EAAATGISGLK
+468 EAEATGISGLK

-493 NAHKDKVPSDWIRKQ
+493 NAHKDKVPERWIRKQ

-513 ERYITQELKELEAQI
+513 ERYITEELKELEAQI
-528 LNAKEQ
+528 LQAKEQ
-534 AESLELTAFAALVAA
+534 AESLELAAFAALVAA
-549 CVAEVASLMAN
+549 CVSEVSALMAN
-560 AKALALL
+560 ARALGLL

-578 ELSYTRPR
+578 ELGYTRPR
-586 MRASQGIQISEG
+586 MSESQGIQISEG

-613 VANDI
+613 VANDVL
-618 QLDPETRQIL
+618 LDAEGRQIL

-693 ETAAILNNLTPR
+693 ETAAILNNLTSR

-734 ESRHAH
+734 ESKDLR

-767 SVQEVNGKIVF
+767 SVKEMNGKIVF
-778 LRKLAQGGSNH
+778 LRKLAPGGSNH

-797 LAGMPRSLVRRAKEV
+797 LAGMPRSLVRRAEEV
-812 LATLEEARS
+812 LTSLEAARGEKPTGTAPDVS
-821 SASTNSSLDLSDLGA
+821 NVVAA
-836 SEGIQMSF
+836 EEGLQMSF
-844 FQLDDPSVE
+844 FQLDDPSLE
-853 AIRDQIMEVDIDH
+853 AIRDRIMEVDIDH
-866 LTPVQALMKLHEI
+866 LTPVEALMKLHEI
-879 KSTLTGK
+879 KATLTGK
-886 ASTEGVKL
+886 SSKESLKA